1 MTRYLLSLVL
11 LPACVLHGLSAMAD
25 AAPEVLPGTKPLELQ
40 GDLASIMVSGID
52 QFLLEEIADSLNHRG
67 RHWQRDYSSPEAYA
81 RSVAPNRAHLARI
94 IGAVDAREP
103 QIELELVATL
113 KQSSLVGRGEGY
125 EVHRVRWPVMRGVPE
140 RGVLREAAEGGRLE
154 LVRPAWPEDPLE
166 AAVHGSYGVRVTG
179 EGLLLVPSGREPV
192 ADVIALPDADQT
204 PEMLVGLAGGLVP
217 EGQFA
222 RRLAESGCRVLV
234 PVLIDRADTFAVA
247 AAGARRTN
255 QPHREFIY
263 RQAYEMGR
271 HIIGYEVQKVLALV
285 DALRG
290 EAPDRPLAV
299 AGYGEGGLLALYSAA
314 LDTRIDA
321 ALVSGYFESR
331 QGLWQEPIYRN
342 VFALLDEFGDAE
354 LASMIAPR
362 PLVVEHCR
370 GPEIEGP
377 PPPRDGRWGA
387 APGRLR
393 TPPEESV
400 AAECERARGLV
411 EQGALR
417 PGPGTRPFLTLVS
430 SKDGQ
435 GPPGSP
441 QALEALLAVLAPQ
454 ASLVEPGASPTPLAP
469 QVDPALRL
477 KRQLDE
483 LVEFTQHLMRES
495 EYTRRALWARAD
507 RGSRSPERW
516 QETTAEY
523 RRFFYDELIGRFD
536 RPLLPAAVRTRKVYD
551 EPQYTGYQ
559 VVMDVFPNVIGYGI
573 LLLPKE
579 IKPGERRPVVVCQ
592 HGLEGRPEDVADI
605 HHDNPAYH
613 MFAARL
619 AQRGFITYS
628 PQNPYIFQDR
638 FRTFNRKGNP
648 LRKTLFS
655 IIVPQHQQAV
665 NWLASLPMVD
675 GERIAFYGLSYGG
688 KTAMR
693 VPAIIEQY
701 CLSICS
707 ADFNEWIWKNTS
719 SRSPYSYL
727 GTGEYEIFEFDLGN
741 TFNYAEM
748 AGLICPRPF
757 MVERGHRDGV
767 APDEWVAYEFAKV
780 RLLYADLK
788 IPERTEIEFFDGPHT
803 INGQGTFRFLHHHLR
818 WPEPQER
825 AGGG

>member
-1 MTRYLLSLVL
+1 MRYVLIAAL
-11 LPACVLHGLSAMAD
+11 LPFVLQGLPVEAGAV
-25 AAPEVLPGTKPLELQ
+25 PEVLPGTEPLELE
-40 GDLASIMVSGID
+40 GDIASQMVSGID
-52 QFLLEEIADSLNHRG
+52 QFLLDEIAASVTRRA

-81 RSVAPNRAHLARI
+81 RSLAVNRAHLARI
-94 IGAVDAREP
+94 IGAVDPRE
-103 QIELELVATL
+103 QHVELELIGTI
-113 KQSSLVGRGEGY
+113 KQPSLVGRGEGY
-125 EVHRVRWPVMRGVPE
+125 EVHRVRWPVMRALPE
-140 RGVLREAAEGGRLE
+140 RRKLAEAAEGGRLE
-154 LVRPAWPEDPLE
+154 LLPAPWPSDPLMD
-166 AAVHGSYGVRVTG
+166 AAHGSYGLRVTG
-179 EGLLLVPSGREPV
+179 EGLLLLPTGREPA

-204 PEMLVGLAGGLVP
+204 PEMLVGLSPGVAP
-217 EGQFA
+217 EAQFA
-222 RRLAESGCRVLV
+222 RRLAESGCRVVV
-234 PVLIDRADTFAVA
+234 PVLIDRADTFSLA
-247 AAGARRTN
+247 AGGARRTN

-263 RQAYEMGR
+263 RQAFEMGR

-285 DALRG
+285 DALRE
-290 EAPDRPLAV
+290 EAPGRPLGV
-299 AGYGEGGLLALYSAA
+299 AGYGEGGLLALYSTAID
-314 LDTRIDA
+314 LRIDA

-331 QGLWQEPIYRN
+331 QELWQEPIYRN

-370 GPEIEGP
+370 GPEVEGP
-377 PPPRDGRWGA
+377 PPPREGRGGA

-393 TPPEESV
+393 TPPTESV
-400 AAECERARGLV
+400 AAECERARTLV
-411 EQGALR
+411 EQGAMR
-417 PGPGTRPFLTLVS
+417 PGSGQRPFLTLVAS
-430 SKDGQ
+430 QEGQ

-441 QALEALLAVLAPQ
+441 QALQALLAALTPAAKLA
-454 ASLVEPGASPTPLAP
+454 EPGASPTALAP
-469 QVDPALRL
+469 EILPPVRI

-507 RGSRSPERW
+507 RSSRSPQRW

-523 RRFFYDELIGRFD
+523 RRFFYDEVIGRFD
-536 RPLLPAAVRTRKVYD
+536 RPLLPPAVRTRKVYD
-551 EPQYTGYQ
+551 EPEYTGYE
-559 VVMDVFPNVIGYGI
+559 VVMDVFPHVIAYGI
-573 LLLPKE
+573 LLLPKDIE
-579 IKPGERRPVVVCQ
+579 PGERRPVVVCQ
-592 HGLEGRPEDVADI
+592 HGLEGRPQDVADI

-655 IIVPQHQQAV
+655 IIVPQHQQALA
-665 NWLASLPMVD
+665 WLSSLPMVD
-675 GERIAFYGLSYGG
+675 PERIAFYGLSYGG

-719 SRSPYSYL
+719 SRSTYSYL
-727 GTGEYEIFEFDLGN
+727 GSGEYEIFEFDLGN
-741 TFNYAEM
+741 TLNYAEM

-788 IPERTEIEFFDGPHT
+788 IPERAEIEFFDGPHT
-803 INGQGTFRFLHHHLR
+803 INGEGTFKFLHKHLR
-818 WPEPQER
+818 WPEPVSGS
-825 AGGG
+825 GGQ

>member
-1 MTRYLLSLVL
+1 MLRHVWLAL
-11 LPACVLHGLSAMAD
+11 GLSGAVLRGLCG
-25 AAPEVLPGTKPLELQ
+25 AAEAVPDVLPGTDRLLLE
-40 GDLASIMVSGID
+40 GDIASQMVSGID
-52 QFLLEEIADSLNHRG
+52 QFLLDEIAASVERRA
-67 RHWQRDYSSPEAYA
+67 RHWSRDYSSPEAYA
-81 RSVAPNRAHLARI
+81 RSIAANRAHLARI
-94 IGAVDAREP
+94 IGAVDQREP
-103 QIELELVATL
+103 RVELELVGTL
-113 KQSSLVGRGEGY
+113 SQPALVGRGEGY
-125 EVHRVRWPVMRGVPE
+125 EVYRVRWGVMRAVPH
-140 RGVLREAAEGGRLE
+140 RGMLAEGGAGRFE
-154 LVRPAWPEDPLE
+154 MASPAWPLEPLAD
-166 AAVHGSYGVRVTG
+166 AAHGSYGIRVTG
-179 EGLLLVPSGREPV
+179 EGLLLVPTGREAI

-204 PEMLVGLAGGLVP
+204 PEMLAGVAPGLAA

-222 RRLAESGCRVLV
+222 RRLAESGCRVVV
-234 PVLIDRADTFAVA
+234 PVLIDRDDTFSR
-247 AAGARRTN
+247 AAGGARPTN

-263 RQAYEMGR
+263 RQAFEMGR
-271 HIIGYEVQKVLALV
+271 HVIGYEVQKVFALV
-285 DALRG
+285 DAMKQ
-290 EAPDRPLAV
+290 EAPARPV
-299 AGYGEGGLLALYSAA
+299 GIAGYGEGGLLALYAA
-314 LDTRIDA
+314 AIDERIDG

-331 QGLWQEPIYRN
+331 QNLWQEPIYRN

-362 PLVVEHCR
+362 RLVVEHCR
-370 GPEIEGP
+370 GPEVDGP
-377 PPPRDGRWGA
+377 PPPRDGRGGA

-393 TPPEESV
+393 TAAWESV
-400 AAECERARGLV
+400 AAECERARSLV

-417 PGPGTRPFLTLVS
+417 SGPQQSFLTLVS
-430 SKDGQ
+430 SQEGQ
-435 GPPGSP
+435 GPPGSAA
-441 QALEALLAVLAPQ
+441 ALQALLAALVPGAPLA
-454 ASLVEPGASPTPLAP
+454 EPGASPTALAP
-469 QVDPALRL
+469 ETNAAVRV

-483 LVEFTQHLMRES
+483 LVEFTQHLMREG
-495 EYTRRALWARAD
+495 EYSRRALWAKAD
-507 RGSRSPERW
+507 RQSRSVERW

-523 RRFFYDELIGRFD
+523 RRFFYDEVIGRFD
-536 RPLLPAAVRTRKVYD
+536 QPLRPPAVRTRKVYD
-551 EPQYTGYQ
+551 EPAYAGYE
-559 VVMDVFPNVIGYGI
+559 VVMDVFPNVIAYGI
-573 LLLPKE
+573 LLLPKDIE
-579 IKPGERRPVVVCQ
+579 PGERRPVVVCQ
-592 HGLEGRPEDVADI
+592 HGLEGRPQDVADI

-655 IIVPQHQQAV
+655 IIVPQHQQAL
-665 NWLASLPMVD
+665 NWLSSLPMVD
-675 GERIAFYGLSYGG
+675 PERIAFYGLSYGG

-719 SRSPYSYL
+719 SRSSYSYV
-727 GTGEYEIFEFDLGN
+727 GSGEYEIFEFDLGN

-788 IPERTEIEFFDGPHT
+788 IPQRAEIEFFDGPHT
-803 INGQGTFRFLHHHLR
+803 INGVGTFEFLHKHLR
-818 WPEPQER
+818 WPKPE
-825 AGGG
+825 